1 MSRMLDVSPSE
12 QNNQQRRGSESV
24 LRRSKIDGE
33 KGVES
38 GERRCL
44 GSARS
49 QKITERETDPD

>member
-1 MSRMLDVSPSE
+1 VSPSE

-49 QKITERETDPD
+49 QEITKRETDPD